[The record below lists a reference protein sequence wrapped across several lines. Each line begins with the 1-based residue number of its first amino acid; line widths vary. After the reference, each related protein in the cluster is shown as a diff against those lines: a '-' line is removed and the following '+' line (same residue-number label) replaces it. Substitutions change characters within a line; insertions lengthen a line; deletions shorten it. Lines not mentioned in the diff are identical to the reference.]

1 MSQSP
6 HVAIVAA
13 SLDILGGQG
22 VQARALVD
30 SLRADG
36 QRVMFVPINPRFPRP
51 CGGLRHIRGVRTL
64 VNQSLYLPGLARL
77 AAVDV
82 AHVFSAS
89 YASFLLAPLPAMAVA
104 RALNK
109 RVVLHYH
116 SGEAD
121 DHLANWG
128 ALVHPWL
135 RLAHY
140 IVVPSEYLRQV
151 FARYGHT
158 AHVIPNVVDLSRFA
172 YRARRPLGARLLSTR
187 NLEPHYRVDMI
198 VQAYAQLKPLVP
210 EATLTIAGYGS
221 EEPRLRLLV
230 SSAGL
235 ADVRFLGRVEPE
247 DMPRVYDNADIFL
260 NASVVDN
267 QPVSIL
273 EAFAAGLPVVS
284 TPTGDIGALVR
295 HHDTGLLVPPFEPG
309 AIARAIQWLLANPD
323 RAAGFAERAHA
334 SIARYTWPAVRDAW
348 AAMYRT
354 PSHATVVDSWL
365 TNRHSQ

>member
-1 MSQSP
+1 MSHPP

-22 VQARALVD
+22 VQARALVEG
-30 SLRADG
+30 LRADG
-36 QRVMFVPINPRFPRP
+36 QQVMFVPINPRFPRP
-51 CGGLRHIRGVRTL
+51 FGALRRLRGVRTL

-77 AAVDV
+77 AAIDV

-89 YASFLLAPLPAMAVA
+89 YASFLLAPLPAMAMA

-109 RVVLHYH
+109 HVVLHYH

-135 RLAHY
+135 RLAHH
-140 IVVPSEYLRQV
+140 IVVPSEYLREV
-151 FARYGHT
+151 FGRYGHT

-172 YRARRPLGARLLSTR
+172 YRTRRPLRPHLLSTR
-187 NLEPHYRVDMI
+187 NLEPHYRVDVI
-198 VQAYAQLKPLVP
+198 IQAYARLKPRVP

-221 EEPRLRLLV
+221 EEARLRLLV
-230 SSAGL
+230 KSTGL
-235 ADVRFLGRVEPE
+235 PDVRFIGRVEPE
-247 DMPRVYDNADIFL
+247 DMPRVYDDADIFL

-295 HHDTGLLVPPFEPG
+295 HHDTGLLVPPFDPG
-309 AIARAIQWLLANPD
+309 AIASAVEWLLAHPD
-323 RAAGFAERAHA
+323 RAGDFAQRAHA
-334 SIARYTWPAVRDAW
+334 STARYTWPAVREAW

-354 PSHATVVDSWL
+354 PSHDAIVDSWL
-365 TNRHSQ
+365 SNRHSH